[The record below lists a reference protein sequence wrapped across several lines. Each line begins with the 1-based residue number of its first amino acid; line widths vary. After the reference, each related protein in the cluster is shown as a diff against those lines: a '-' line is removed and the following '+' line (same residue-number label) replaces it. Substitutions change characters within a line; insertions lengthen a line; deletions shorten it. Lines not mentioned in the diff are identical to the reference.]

1 MTTGLPE
8 LSQLQLRA
16 SAALEARAVQFH
28 AVLCWGH
35 IVEVQSPHEVVDPTY
50 AIQSRP

>member
-16 SAALEARAVQFH
+16 SAALEAGAVHVH
-28 AVLCWGH
+28 AILCRGH
-35 IVEVQSPHEVVDPTY
+35 IVEMQSPHEVVAPTY